1 LPEGGKSQLQRAQSL
16 PARFPCLHLPA
27 LPSTL
32 TQDYN
37 RRENTGGSI
46 MRKLT
51 TGIAALALVAALS
64 ACGSPAPEPAAEDT
78 TAATDTT
85 TPPAATESAV
95 ATTAAAGAAPAT
107 FAQCRSCHAVEAG
120 KNGVGPSLAGIV
132 GRKAGTVAGYA
143 YTDANKNSGL
153 TWDEATLDEY
163 LTAPAKKVPGT
174 KMAFAG
180 IADAAK
186 RKEVI
191 DYLKTLK

>member
-1 LPEGGKSQLQRAQSL
+1 
-16 PARFPCLHLPA
+16 
-27 LPSTL
+27 
-32 TQDYN
+32 
-37 RRENTGGSI
+37 
-46 MRKLT
+46 MRKMT
-51 TGIAALALVAALS
+51 TTIAAIALVATLS

-78 TAATDTT
+78 AAAPEVAAAPEADASEAAATGA
-85 TPPAATESAV
+85 PPAA
-95 ATTAAAGAAPAT
+95 
-107 FAQCRSCHAVEAG
+107 FAQCRTCHAVEAG

-132 GRKAGTVAGYA
+132 GRKAGSVAGYA

-191 DYLKTLK
+191 EYLKTLK

>member
-1 LPEGGKSQLQRAQSL
+1 MEGK
-16 PARFPCLHLPA
+16 
-27 LPSTL
+27 
-32 TQDYN
+32 
-37 RRENTGGSI
+37 I

-51 TGIAALALVAALS
+51 TGIAAFALVAALS

-78 TAATDTT
+78 AAAADAAA
-85 TPPAATESAV
+85 PAPEAS
-95 ATTAAAGAAPAT
+95 ATTAAGAAPAA
-107 FAQCRSCHAVEAG
+107 FAQCRTCHAVEAG

-132 GRKAGTVAGYA
+132 GRKAGSVAGYT
-143 YTDANKNSGL
+143 YSDANKNSGK

-163 LTAPAKKVPGT
+163 LTAPAKMIPGT

-191 DYLKTLK
+191 EYLKTLK